1 MTSTPAFV
9 DTDFTALTA
18 KITRER
24 GFGCASYKDKC
35 LRRRIAVRMRARGVH
50 TYRDYSRVL
59 DGDAHEYERLLDAL
73 TINVTRFF
81 RNPEAWAAL
90 DTKVFATAMRA
101 APEPLRVWSAGCA
114 SGEETYTLGV
124 LLHRHAAA
132 LGRRARPASV
142 LGTDIDK
149 ASLEAAERGVYEAPT
164 LCELP
169 PEVRSAYFPGAAP
182 HAVPPA
188 VRALVRFARHDLLAD
203 PPPAGP
209 FDVIVCRNVTIY
221 FDRPSQMALLD
232 RFHDALA
239 PGGVLMIGKV
249 ETLSGA
255 TRARYETV
263 DARERIFRRAP

>member
-9 DTDFTALTA
+9 DTDFVALTA

-50 TYRDYSRVL
+50 TYRDYARVL

-90 DTKVFATAMRA
+90 DAKVLAPAMHA
-101 APEPLRVWSAGCA
+101 AAEPLHVWSAGCA
-114 SGEETYTLGV
+114 SGEETYTLGILV
-124 LLHRHAAA
+124 HRHATA
-132 LGRRARPASV
+132 LGRRGRPASIV
-142 LGTDIDK
+142 GTDIDK
-149 ASLEAAERGVYEAPT
+149 ASLEAAGRGVYGAPT
-164 LCELP
+164 LG
-169 PEVRSAYFPGAAP
+169 EVPADVRAAYFAGPAP

-188 VRALVRFARHDLLAD
+188 VRALVRFERHDLLSD
-203 PPPAGP
+203 PPRPGP
-209 FDVIVCRNVTIY
+209 FHLIVCRNVTIY
-221 FDRPSQMALLD
+221 FDRPSQLALLD
-232 RFHDALA
+232 TFHDALA
-239 PGGVLMIGKV
+239 PGGALMIGKV
-249 ETLSGA
+249 ESLSGA
-255 TRARYETV
+255 TRARFETM